1 MGDHNFMVQEH
12 RLSTSPRLDGGAPE
26 QVSSEMKE
34 WKGGEGGGGDKSEGD
49 EKLKDGKASQQ
60 SEQQERMKTTR
71 FLVQNGQTFVK
82 GRNKQRR
89 RQIAQQTCRDNAME
103 ITM

>member
-1 MGDHNFMVQEH
+1 MMGVHRFMLRTSAEH
-12 RLSTSPRLDGGAPE
+12 LTPLGWR

-34 WKGGEGGGGDKSEGD
+34 WKGEGEGGGGGGDKSEGD